1 MLYPAEL
8 PGLGQTAMLR
18 TRSLW
23 TRAPGAGKAT
33 SMNLAFAHRLCEQ
46 IARASAAL
54 ALPLGVACLALGAGA
69 RVHADCGAPS
79 GTERVVGVDERL
91 DIQINDGRI
100 VRLAGLEAPDP
111 ARGSPKTSEMARQF
125 LADRLVGRE
134 VELNLLASGT
144 DRWGRVL
151 ADLSIPDISDR
162 QASSVAMA
170 LLSAGYARVR
180 PEFESRSCAVAR
192 LAVEDGARRVGLGM
206 WSEPEYS
213 VIQASDSG
221 ALKGRDGQFV
231 IVEGRVRRVGVGR
244 SRVYL
249 DLASRDGLA
258 IVIARR
264 LEQALAQAGRPV
276 EALEGKTI
284 RARGA
289 LDDRIGPRI
298 EVSEPAMIEIV
309 RRADASGAEKL
320 RQ

>member
-1 MLYPAEL
+1 VLYPAEL
-8 PGLGQTAMLR
+8 PGLDQTAMLPA
-18 TRSLW
+18 RSLW
-23 TRAPGAGKAT
+23 TRAPGAGKAP
-33 SMNLAFAHRLCEQ
+33 SMDLSLAHRLRKQ
-46 IARASAAL
+46 IVRTGAGL
-54 ALPLGVACLALGAGA
+54 ALRLGVGCLALGICA

-79 GTERVVGVDERL
+79 GSARVVSVDERL
-91 DIQINDGRI
+91 DIAIDDGRI

-111 ARGSPKTSEMARQF
+111 SRGSPKISEAARKF

-134 VELNLLASGT
+134 VELRLLASGT

-151 ADLSIPDISDR
+151 ADLSVQNISDG
-162 QASSVAMA
+162 QANSVATA

-180 PEFESRSCAVAR
+180 PEFESRNCALAR
-192 LAVEDGARRVGLGM
+192 LAVEDGARRAGLGM

-213 VIQASDSG
+213 VIPASDPV
-221 ALKGRDGQFV
+221 ALHSRDGQFV

-244 SRVYL
+244 SRLYL
-249 DLASRDGLA
+249 DLASRGGPT

-289 LDDRIGPRI
+289 LDNRIGPRI

-309 RRADASGAEKL
+309 RRADAQGAEKL